1 MAFELGVH
9 GRVVFDHAEVSVLAV
24 LVKGHLQLKFIVFLS
39 SAIKPQS

>member
-9 GRVVFDHAEVSVLAV
+9 GRVVFDHAEVSV